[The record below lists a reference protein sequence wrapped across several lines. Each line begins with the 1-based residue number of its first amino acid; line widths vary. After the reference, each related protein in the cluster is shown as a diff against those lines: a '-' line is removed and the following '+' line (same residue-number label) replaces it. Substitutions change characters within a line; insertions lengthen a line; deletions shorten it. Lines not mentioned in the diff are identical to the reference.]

1 LARKRLAPG
10 GNAVELKDED
20 IETLCYRPG
29 PDEVDGLSKMAI
41 CLHHKPTG
49 IRVVCDDY
57 PSQVK
62 NKEAALVQLAEELR
76 KSQAT

>member
-1 LARKRLAPG
+1 MNDCERD
-10 GNAVELKDED
+10 AVELKDED
-20 IETLCYRPG
+20 IETLFYRPG
-29 PDEVDGLSKMAI
+29 PDELGALSKMAI

-62 NKEAALVQLAEELR
+62 NKEVAMEQLAEEL
-76 KSQAT
+76 KKLAAE

>member
-1 LARKRLAPG
+1 VTTSLASEG
-10 GNAVELKDED
+10 SAVELRDED

-29 PDEVDGLSKMAI
+29 PDEVGGMSKMAI

-49 IRVVCDDY
+49 IRVVCDDH

-62 NKEAALVQLAEELR
+62 NKEAALMQLAEELR
-76 KSQAT
+76 RLRDE